1 MADPACIASRGTGFR
16 HSGIRATPAAAH
28 TGVFPSHRWFQR
40 QLNTRLSRERQGETA
55 RGRGSQEKA
64 KGARSRREGLPRD
77 SFARSLVARDA
88 LPRRYYRVS
97 LPSRAMAG
105 LGRTRAR
112 ARKTNV
118 GRERARIGR
127 PSQDVA
133 PWRRRPPPPPRGCRP
148 PPTLIPKIHDTCE
161 RNRDATR
168 TVMSCNYTNTV

>member
-1 MADPACIASRGTGFR
+1 VPRVITGFRRGNAPAMADPACIASRGTGFR

-97 LPSRAMAG
+97 LPSRAMAILSGG
-105 LGRTRAR
+105 LAR
-112 ARKTNV
+112 APGKPTWEGNA
-118 GRERARIGR
+118 RESAGPRRTLHRGGGAR
-127 PSQDVA
+127 PLPPAAAA
-133 PWRRRPPPPPRGCRP
+133 PLRR
-148 PPTLIPKIHDTCE
+148 
-161 RNRDATR
+161 
-168 TVMSCNYTNTV
+168 